1 MKRCASNVCSGANEQ
16 VDGGLSARKTSQ
28 KKRNPLTGGFFFVIF
43 FLTDADNLSPRFT
56 VTKSYTYVIVVN
68 KHRAILWTTDKIV
81 ANSMLWSAH
90 NRGAKPCI
98 ERGNAGQQAGCFL
111 RVGGYQESAHIE

>member
-1 MKRCASNVCSGANEQ
+1 MKPCASNVCSGANEQ
-16 VDGGLSARKTSQ
+16 VDGGLSARKRYR
-28 KKRNPLTGGFFFVIF
+28 KKETRLPAGFFVIF
-43 FLTDADNLSPRFT
+43 FRTDADGLPPRFT
-56 VTKSYTYVIVVN
+56 VMKSYTYVIVVN

-81 ANSMLWSAH
+81 ANSMIWSAH
-90 NRGAKPCI
+90 NRGAGPCI

>member
-1 MKRCASNVCSGANEQ
+1 MKRCASSVCSGANER
-16 VDGGLSARKTSQ
+16 DDRDPSGLGPSQ
-28 KKRNPLTGGFFFVIF
+28 KKNPLTSGFFIIF
-43 FLTDADNLSPRFT
+43 FLTDADSLPPRFT
-56 VTKSYTYVIVVN
+56 VMKSYTYVIVVN

-81 ANSMLWSAH
+81 ANSMIWSAH

-111 RVGGYQESAHIE
+111 HVGGYQESAHIE